1 MPDTL
6 IPTMAH
12 VKCTRCG
19 GRSETELRYNGL
31 SLCRKCFVSFFE
43 RRVRRTIGEYE
54 QIQTGDRIAVALS
67 GGKDSVTALHLLDKF
82 NRMHGDSIDLIAIS
96 IDQGIKGIDDKN
108 LRNADEVVR
117 ERGIEHHVISFRE
130 ELGYTVDELASL
142 RPGVCNCGVFRRQ
155 ILNRK
160 ARELGANKLA
170 TGHNLDDE
178 VESALMN
185 FMTGNIVRMTRGDG
199 IVNSDKF
206 VRRIKPLR
214 RSPEE
219 EVALYASIVLPE
231 MEFAPECPYRGE
243 VIRRN
248 VKRVMDEL
256 ERRHPGIRYQILES
270 SEKLRNALVQGK
282 TVDAGIR
289 ECQICGEPSSGD
301 TCNMCKL
308 LAEIGQLAA
317 TKQTGQVAS

>member
-1 MPDTL
+1 VAEPK
-6 IPTMAH
+6 
-12 VKCTRCG
+12 VCNRCG
-19 GRSETELRYNGL
+19 KTGEVELRYNGL

-43 RRVRRTIGEYE
+43 KRVRRTIGEYE
-54 QIQTGDRIAVALS
+54 LIQTGDRIAVALS

-108 LRNADEVVR
+108 LRNADEVAR
-117 ERGIEHHVISFRE
+117 ERGIEHHVFSFRE

>member
-1 MPDTL
+1 MLDTL

-54 QIQTGDRIAVALS
+54 QIQAGDRIGIALS
-67 GGKDSVTALHLLDKF
+67 GGKDSVTVLHLLDKF
-82 NRMHGDSIDLIAIS
+82 NRMHGDSVDLFAIS
-96 IDQGIKGIDDKN
+96 IDQGIKGVDDKN
-108 LRNADEVVR
+108 LRNAEEVAK
-117 ERGIEHHVISFRE
+117 ERGIEQHIFSFKE

-160 ARELGANKLA
+160 ARELGASKLA

-185 FMTGNIVRMTRGDG
+185 FMTGNIIRMTRGDG
-199 IVNSDKF
+199 IVNSGKF

-219 EVALYASIVLPE
+219 EVALYASIVFPE

-248 VKRVMDEL
+248 VKRVIDEL
-256 ERRHPGIRYQILES
+256 EQRHPGIRYQILES
-270 SEKLRNALVQGK
+270 SEKLRNALVRGR
-282 TVDAGIR
+282 TLEVGIR
-289 ECQICGEPSSGD
+289 ECEICGEPSSGD
-301 TCNMCKL
+301 TCNTCKL
-308 LAEIGQLAA
+308 LAEIDGL
-317 TKQTGQVAS
+317 TTTRQTGQVAP

>member
-1 MPDTL
+1 MT
-6 IPTMAH
+6 AESR
-12 VKCTRCG
+12 VCSRCG
-19 GRSETELRYNGL
+19 RTPVIELRYNGL
-31 SLCRKCFVSFFE
+31 SLCRKCFASFFE
-43 RRVRRTIGEYE
+43 NRVRKTIGQYE
-54 QIQTGDRIAVALS
+54 LVQTGDRIAVALS
-67 GGKDSVTALHLLDKF
+67 GGKDSVAALHLLDKF

-96 IDQGIKGIDDKN
+96 IDQGIKGVDDRN
-108 LRNADEVVR
+108 LRNAEEVAK
-117 ERGIEHHVISFRE
+117 ERGIEHHIFAFRD

-160 ARELGANKLA
+160 ARELGASKLA

-219 EVALYASIVLPE
+219 EVALYASIVVPE
-231 MEFAPECPYRGE
+231 MQFAPECPYRGE

-248 VKRVMDEL
+248 VKRAMDEL
-256 ERRHPGIRYQILES
+256 ELRHPGIRYQILES
-270 SEKLRNALVQGK
+270 SEKLRTALTQGE
-282 TVDAGIR
+282 TVEPGIR
-289 ECQICGEPSSGD
+289 ECEICGEPSSGD
-301 TCNMCKL
+301 RCNSCKL
-308 LAEIGQLAA
+308 LAEIGELAA
-317 TKQTGQVAS
+317 TKQASRVAS

>member
-1 MPDTL
+1 
-6 IPTMAH
+6 
-12 VKCTRCG
+12 
-19 GRSETELRYNGL
+19 
-31 SLCRKCFVSFFE
+31 VSFFE
-43 RRVRRTIGEYE
+43 KRVRRTIGEYE
-54 QIQTGDRIAVALS
+54 LIQTGDRIAVALS

-282 TVDAGIR
+282 TVGAGIR